1 MSGKEER
8 CVSGKGSKSSDV
20 ILDDYHNFL
29 IIVYFA
35 LSLWQCTLSVDYK
48 YGACCII
55 CFYCAAT
62 NILLKHSMLQLCSI
76 SDCFISVTGPFL
88 VRSNVLLSHG

>member
-48 YGACCII
+48 YV
-55 CFYCAAT
+55 
-62 NILLKHSMLQLCSI
+62 H
-76 SDCFISVTGPFL
+76 V
-88 VRSNVLLSHG
+88 V